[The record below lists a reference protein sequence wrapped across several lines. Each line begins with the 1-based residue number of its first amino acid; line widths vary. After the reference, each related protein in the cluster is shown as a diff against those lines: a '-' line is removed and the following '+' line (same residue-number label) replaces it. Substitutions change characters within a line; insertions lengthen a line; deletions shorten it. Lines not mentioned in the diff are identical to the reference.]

1 MGPLSSRKA
10 GGSSCYRERQFNS
23 DFVTPKYLT
32 RQDFTPTQGDFV
44 LSLDSGTQGRGAM
57 ESTFGNW
64 RSAAVGLGLT
74 VVVVG
79 AGLAFAFL

>member
-1 MGPLSSRKA
+1 MPP
-10 GGSSCYRERQFNS
+10 GGH
-23 DFVTPKYLT
+23 K
-32 RQDFTPTQGDFV
+32 
-44 LSLDSGTQGRGAM
+44 GRNVM

-64 RSAAVGLGLT
+64 RSAAIGLGLT